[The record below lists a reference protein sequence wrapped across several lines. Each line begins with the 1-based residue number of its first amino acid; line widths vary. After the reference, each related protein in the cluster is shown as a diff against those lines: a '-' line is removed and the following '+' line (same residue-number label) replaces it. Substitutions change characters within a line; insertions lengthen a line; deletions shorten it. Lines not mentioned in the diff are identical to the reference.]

1 MQSESLIKVQI
12 FLQFSYISIRLVSA
26 QISDGSRV
34 GESGQISDGFL
45 VGESSQIS
53 GGDLVG
59 LPMKNVTFLVGLPT
73 RKSSGDLARG
83 QISCWVYPLD
93 THEKFHQGIADS
105 KWWACKKS
113 LESIMNFDEG
123 SS

>member
-1 MQSESLIKVQI
+1 MQSESLIKVKI
-12 FLQFSYISIRLVSA
+12 FLQFSYIRIRLVSA

-34 GESGQISDGFL
+34 SESGQISDGFL

-73 RKSSGDLARG
+73 RKSGGDLARG
-83 QISCWVYPLD
+83 QISWWVYPLD
-93 THEKFHQGIADS
+93 THVKFYQGRH
-105 KWWACKKS
+105 CFF
-113 LESIMNFDEG
+113 SIEDIKF
-123 SS
+123 